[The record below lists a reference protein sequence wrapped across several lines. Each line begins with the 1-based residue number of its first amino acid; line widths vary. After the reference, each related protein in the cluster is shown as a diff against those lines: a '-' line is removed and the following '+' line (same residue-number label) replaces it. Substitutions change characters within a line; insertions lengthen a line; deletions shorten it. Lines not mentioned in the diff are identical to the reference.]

1 MALFVRQ
8 TEQRTQLQEKLA
20 AELKGKL
27 KTQDIQAE
35 KVESTILED
44 AHKTRPAGLVIG
56 LLLILCVVVAVATM
70 FAIG

>member
-8 TEQRTQLQEKLA
+8 TEQRSQLQEKLA

-27 KTQDIQAE
+27 KTQDIQAKE
-35 KVESTILED
+35 VESTLLED

-56 LLLILCVVVAVATM
+56 LLLILVVIVAVATM
-70 FAIG
+70 FVIG

>member
-35 KVESTILED
+35 KVESTMLED
-44 AHKTRPAGLVIG
+44 AHKARPVGLVIG